1 MGFPKLDKHLKRET
15 RGRPMTPGKSLLTS
29 FVASAALIAT
39 AALAQP
45 AKSGS
50 NESAPGRTAGTR

>member
-1 MGFPKLDKHLKRET
+1 MGFPKLDKHLKR
-15 RGRPMTPGKSLLTS
+15 GDAQMTPGKSLLTS